1 MDAVAGG
8 RIWRMVAA
16 VAAVAAACSARQTYH
31 VVRAGD
37 TLSRIGQAYGV
48 PHHEIARANRLRD
61 PSHIEVGQRL
71 IIPKAKAAPV
81 VATLLPPLR
90 DAGEQRPGDAPKMTW
105 PVPEGTVTSGFG
117 PRGSRF
123 HDGIDISAPA
133 GVPVR
138 AVASGE
144 VAYSASLPGYGNVI
158 IVRHERG
165 YATVYAHNER
175 HHVEEGQRVRQ
186 GQLIATVGC
195 SGRASGTNL
204 HFEVRK
210 DNHARNP
217 LLFLPSGER
226 ADHYAGG
233 K

>member
-1 MDAVAGG
+1 MDAVAH
-8 RIWRMVAA
+8 RRTWSLVAA
-16 VAAVAAACSARQTYH
+16 LAAVAAACGARQTFH

-48 PHHEIARANRLRD
+48 PYQEIARANRLRD
-61 PSHIEVGQRL
+61 PSRIEVGQRL
-71 IIPKAKAAPV
+71 IIPRGKGVPA

-90 DAGEQRPGDAPKMTW
+90 DTGEARPRDAPKMMW
-105 PVPEGTVTSGFG
+105 PVPGGTVTSGFG
-117 PRGSRF
+117 PRGNRF
-123 HDGIDISAPA
+123 HDGIDISVPA

-138 AVASGE
+138 AAASGE

-186 GQLIATVGC
+186 GQLIATVGR

-217 LLFLPSGER
+217 LLFLPTGWR
-226 ADHYAGG
+226 NDHYAGG
-233 K
+233 R